1 MRLKMIEATDFP
13 NSAANSLNQRSLKT
27 NLKTNFEVSPHW
39 RPAPLYCTLIWPT
52 ITIKQRLHPGMVQ
65 QYPSEIR
72 MMDSWNGFPYFCCS
86 WIYVYRDR
94 EREREREGEREREIH
109 IYLYIV
115 YDLSN
120 SYLVTCRF
128 PLCKQVA
135 LLQLAAASRSF
146 GPAWPGRSHLGA
158 DLGWNLG
165 KGWCL
170 LRKTTHKCSWHML

>member
-1 MRLKMIEATDFP
+1 M
-13 NSAANSLNQRSLKT
+13 ANYKT
-27 NLKTNFEVSPHW
+27 K
-39 RPAPLYCTLIWPT
+39 APSGYGPT
-52 ITIKQRLHPGMVQ
+52 ISIRNKNDGLMKWFPIFLLQFGYM
-65 QYPSEIR
+65 YIEIESE
-72 MMDSWNGFPYFCCS
+72 
-86 WIYVYRDR
+86 R

-146 GPAWPGRSHLGA
+146 GPAWPGRSDLGA

-165 KGWCL
+165 KG
-170 LRKTTHKCSWHML
+170 

>member
-94 EREREREGEREREIH
+94 EREREGERERGRERERY
-109 IYLYIV
+109 IYIFIYSLWFKQL
-115 YDLSN
+115 LSGHLPV
-120 SYLVTCRF
+120 SALQTGCSSSAGSCISIFWSSLAWTVTFRGRF
-128 PLCKQVA
+128 RLE
-135 LLQLAAASRSF
+135 
-146 GPAWPGRSHLGA
+146 LG
-158 DLGWNLG
+158 
-165 KGWCL
+165 
-170 LRKTTHKCSWHML
+170 